1 MEEDTINKK
10 NIYNLNNLNN
20 LTENNNNNNN
30 NNKVSYNVSD
40 LLKKI
45 SSLID
50 TCDYQLAL
58 QFSKKA
64 LSLENDNLKV
74 LEILG
79 MIEIELEMFD
89 EAREHFSKA
98 ISINPN
104 NGYSKYMYMG
114 QLSCGLEAIS
124 YFQNGVNLM
133 ISEYDNSSKTITT
146 TTTTTTTNSSLQ
158 DLQDDESNESNE
170 SNKQNQLNRKISNA
184 LCSMTEIYL
193 TDCCF
198 EVDAEQKCEE
208 YLNKALELDLLN
220 PEVYQLLASVRLS
233 QQRNDDAKIAL
244 EKSLDLWINLDP
256 GHSSIPSYE
265 SRISLVKLLIELSQY
280 TKALNVLEILQ
291 KENDEVFDLWYLYG
305 LCYFLMG
312 QDSQNE
318 QDRLTHWEDARD
330 CLINYE
336 KLHHKI
342 GSDDEGI
349 LQHTQELLQTINAHV
364 KPSLTSDA
372 EEDDGDDDANEV
384 YDDDDDDDA
393 DADEW
398 EDFNA
403 NQNNHY
409 NDDHQMEM

>member
-1 MEEDTINKK
+1 MTFIQQQNSITNIMEDDTIEKK
-10 NIYNLNNLNN
+10 NIY
-20 LTENNNNNNN
+20 N

-64 LSLENDNLKV
+64 LSLEQDNLQV

-79 MIEIELEMFD
+79 MIEIELGMFD

-124 YFQNGVNLM
+124 HFQNGVNLM
-133 ISEYDNSSKTITT
+133 ISEYDNLSKSTLSTKTT
-146 TTTTTTTNSSLQ
+146 TTSSSLQ
-158 DLQDDESNESNE
+158 DLQDDDE
-170 SNKQNQLNRKISNA
+170 SNKQNQLNQLNRKISNA

-198 EVDAEQKCEE
+198 EDDAEQKCEE
-208 YLNKALELDLLN
+208 YLNKALELDPSN
-220 PEVYQLLASVRLS
+220 PEVYQSLASVRLS

-256 GHSSIPSYE
+256 GHPSIPSYE

-280 TKALNVLEILQ
+280 MKALNVLEILQ
-291 KENDEVFDLWYLYG
+291 RENDEVLDLWYLYG

-318 QDRLTHWEDARD
+318 QDHLIHWEDARD

-336 KLHHKI
+336 KLYHKI

-372 EEDDGDDDANEV
+372 EEDDGDGDDDANEI